1 MNIVRR
7 LLSILLVVLGTAV
20 VGLGIALT
28 WVQRNV
34 LDTKAV
40 TVTTTR
46 VLTDPGVTKLLER
59 EVTNRVMSYVVDERF
74 RPNVVGIV
82 NKTLTSDTAV
92 DLVASGVAE
101 SHRALVDGNNPVVEL
116 NLRAL
121 AAEVRATIVKEAPNL
136 EASLPPVDGAFRFT
150 IVKRSELPGAW
161 RWVDDF
167 EGSGVTLVVLGA
179 ALAGLGF
186 VLGPSRWALAILA
199 GAMVLVAGL
208 VTLSISHRALREAK
222 AQITDPLAHTAA
234 AAIFDIVFKS
244 LDGQARNL
252 AVTGGFAVLIGV
264 GVRLIRPEYVRAR
277 DTW

>member
-7 LLSILLVVLGTAV
+7 LLSILLVVVGTAV

-34 LDTKAV
+34 MDTKAV
-40 TVTTTR
+40 SATTTT
-46 VLTDPGVTKLLER
+46 VLTDPAVTKLLER
-59 EVTNRVMSYVVDERF
+59 EITKRVMSYVVDERF
-74 RPNVVGIV
+74 RSNVVGIV
-82 NKTLTSDTAV
+82 NKTVTSDTAV
-92 DLVASGVAE
+92 NLVVTGVAE
-101 SHRALVDGNNPVVEL
+101 SHRALVDGNNPLVQL

-121 AAEVRATIVKEAPNL
+121 AAEVRATIAREAPNL
-136 EASLPPVDGAFRFT
+136 EASLPSADDAFRFT
-150 IVKRSELPGAW
+150 IVKRTELPGLW

-186 VLGPSRWALAILA
+186 VLGPSRWALAIVA

-208 VTLSISHRALREAK
+208 ATLSISHRALREAN
-222 AQITDPLAHTAA
+222 AQVTDPLAKSAA
-234 AAIFDIVFKS
+234 TAIFDILFKS
-244 LDGQARNL
+244 LDSQARNM

-277 DTW
+277 ETW